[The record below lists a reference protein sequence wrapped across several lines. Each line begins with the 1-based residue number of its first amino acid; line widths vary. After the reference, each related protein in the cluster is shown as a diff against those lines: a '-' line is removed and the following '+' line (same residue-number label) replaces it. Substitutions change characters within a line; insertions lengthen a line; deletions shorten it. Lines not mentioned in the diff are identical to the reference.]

1 MIQQYS
7 RLNVADNSGAKIV
20 QCILVFGGR
29 KKDQGE
35 LGDIIVA
42 SVKKALP
49 NSNAK
54 KKEVVKAVIVRQR
67 APFQRFDGSK
77 IRFDDNAVVLINPEG
92 LPRGTRVMGPVA
104 REVRDR
110 GYSKVASLAQELL

>member
-20 QCILVFGGR
+20 QCITVMGGR
-29 KKDQGE
+29 KKDQAQI
-35 LGDIIVA
+35 GDVITA

-49 NSNAK
+49 NANAK

-67 APFQRFDGSK
+67 APFIRLDGSM
-77 IRFDDNAVVLINPEG
+77 IRFDDNAVVLISPDG
-92 LPRGTRVMGPVA
+92 LPRGTRVLGPVA
-104 REVRDR
+104 REIRDR
-110 GYSKVASLAQELL
+110 GYTKIASLAQELL

>member
-20 QCILVFGGR
+20 QCITVMGGR
-29 KKDQGE
+29 KKDQAQI
-35 LGDIIVA
+35 GDVITA

-49 NSNAK
+49 NANAK

-67 APFQRFDGSK
+67 APFIRLDGSM
-77 IRFDDNAVVLINPEG
+77 IRFDDNAVVLISPDG
-92 LPRGTRVMGPVA
+92 LPRGTRVLGPVA
-104 REVRDR
+104 REIRDR
-110 GYSKVASLAQELL
+110 GYTKIASLANELL

>member
-20 QCILVFGGR
+20 QCIQVFGGR
-29 KKDQGE
+29 KRDQGE
-35 LGDIIVA
+35 LGDTIVA

-77 IRFDDNAVVLINPEG
+77 IRFDDNAVVLISPEG

-110 GYSKVASLAQELL
+110 GYTKIASLAQELL